1 MSSNSSSTAGIGGL
15 TYPKAARDPLLEQIH
30 GQEVADPYRW
40 LEVGESPETKRW
52 ALEEA
57 ALWTQQVE
65 QLSGRDEWA
74 SRVTELLGAGYV
86 SAPAWRG
93 EHAFFMRRAAGQEH
107 GILLVNIGGTGDRV
121 LIDPMVIDPSGAT
134 TLDAWQPSKEGRLLA
149 YQLSKGGTEESEL
162 FVLDVVTGN
171 LVDGPIDRTRF
182 SPVAWMPRGDAFF
195 YCRRLDPV
203 HLSAEQAQFHRRVY
217 LHRVGTPADTDV
229 EIFGAGLDMTNYYGV
244 SVSLDGRWLQ
254 ISASAGTEPRNDL
267 WIADLQA
274 SSLIEPKLV
283 QIQSADSDA
292 QTAVHFGRDGRV
304 YIATDKDASRGRIC
318 VASPDDLMSQGILA
332 TWHDFI
338 REDDE
343 AVMEGWSIL
352 DGANLETPLLLVA
365 WTRHALS
372 EISIHD
378 LVTGEKR
385 GEIALPGL
393 GSLAGLTER
402 PEGGHEAWFGYTD
415 HVTPPTVY
423 HFDARNSQVT
433 KWADP
438 PGSIVVPMVFSRQ
451 VAYTS
456 ADGTTVRMSIL
467 SLTPEPDHPRP
478 TIIYG
483 YGGFGVG
490 LAPGYSAASL
500 AWVEAG
506 GVWVVANLRGGDEE
520 GEEWHRQGMRG
531 EKQNTFDDLHS
542 SAERLIADG
551 WTTSEQL
558 AIQGGSNG
566 GLLVGAALTQR
577 PDLYAAVVCS
587 APLLDMVRYESF
599 GLGATWS
606 DEYGSAA
613 IAEEFEWLI
622 SYSPYHHVHA
632 GVGYPATL
640 FTVFDGDSR
649 VDLLHARKMCAAMQF
664 ATTSDRPILL
674 RAESNVGHGGRA
686 VSKAVDVTADG
697 LAFTARWTG
706 LSPTG
711 GRL

>member
-1 MSSNSSSTAGIGGL
+1 MSPKSAPVAGIEGL
-15 TYPKAARDPLLEQIH
+15 SYPAAPRDLLVETIH
-30 GQEVADPYRW
+30 GREVQDPYRW
-40 LEVGESPETKRW
+40 LEVGDSDETKNWSGQQDVLW
-52 ALEEA
+52 ANELK
-57 ALWTQQVE
+57 
-65 QLSGRDEWA
+65 QLSGRDAWA
-74 SRVTELLGAGYV
+74 TRVTELLGAGYV

-107 GILLVNIGGTGDRV
+107 GILLVNIGGSGDRV
-121 LIDPMVIDPSGAT
+121 LIDPMVLDPTGAT
-134 TLDAWQPSKEGRLLA
+134 TLDAWQPSKEGHLLA

-162 FVLDVVTGN
+162 FVREVATGRV
-171 LVDGPIDRTRF
+171 VDGPIDRTRF
-182 SPVAWMPRGDAFF
+182 SPVAWLPSGDEFF
-195 YCRRLDPV
+195 YCRRVDPSLIPV
-203 HLSAEQAQFHRRVY
+203 EEAQFHRRIY
-217 LHRVGTPADTDV
+217 LHRLGTEAETDI

-267 WIADLQA
+267 WIADLHT
-274 SSLIEPKLV
+274 SSQTAPVLV
-283 QIQSADSDA
+283 KIQDAESDA
-292 QTAVHFGRDGRV
+292 QTGVHFGRDGRA
-304 YIATDKDASRGRIC
+304 YIATDKDAPRGRIC
-318 VASPDDLMSQGILA
+318 IANPDELMEKGTLA
-332 TWHDFI
+332 PWDDFVL
-338 REDDE
+338 EDDE

-352 DGANLETPLLLVA
+352 DGALLETPLLLIA

-378 LVTGEKR
+378 LATGAKC

-423 HFDARNSQVT
+423 HFEARTSQVN

-438 PGSIVVPMVFSRQ
+438 PGSVVVPKVFSRQ

-456 ADGTTVRMSIL
+456 LDGTTVRMSIL
-467 SLTPEPDHPRP
+467 SPTQEPDHPRP
-478 TIIYG
+478 LIIYG

-490 LAPGYSAASL
+490 LAPGYSAGAL

-531 EKQNTFDDLHS
+531 EKQNTFDDLH
-542 SAERLIADG
+542 AAAQRLIADG
-551 WTTSEQL
+551 WTTSNQL

-577 PDLYAAVVCS
+577 PDLYAVVVCS
-587 APLLDMVRYESF
+587 APLLDMVRYELF

-613 IAEEFEWLI
+613 IAKEFEWLI

-632 GVGYPATL
+632 GAEYPATL

-649 VDLLHARKMCAAMQF
+649 VDLMHARKLCAALQF
-664 ATTSDRPILL
+664 ATRSKRPILY
-674 RAESNVGHGGRA
+674 RAEANVGHGGRA

-697 LAFTARWTG
+697 LAFTSRWTG

-711 GRL
+711 GR

>member
-1 MSSNSSSTAGIGGL
+1 MSPKSAPVAGIEGL
-15 TYPKAARDPLLEQIH
+15 AYPEAPRDPLVETIH
-30 GQEVADPYRW
+30 GREVQDPYRW
-40 LEVGESPETKRW
+40 LEAGDSDETKNWSAQQDVLW
-52 ALEEA
+52 ANELK
-57 ALWTQQVE
+57 
-65 QLSGRDEWA
+65 QLSGRDAWA
-74 SRVTELLGAGYV
+74 TRVTELLGAGYV

-93 EHAFFMRRAAGQEH
+93 EYAFFMRRAAGQEH
-107 GILLVNIGGTGDRV
+107 GILLVNIGGSGDRV
-121 LIDPMVIDPSGAT
+121 LIDPMVLDPTGAT
-134 TLDAWQPSKEGRLLA
+134 TLDAWQPSKEGHLLA

-162 FVLDVVTGN
+162 FVLEVATGRV
-171 LVDGPIDRTRF
+171 VDGPIDRTRF
-182 SPVAWMPRGDAFF
+182 SPVAWLPKGDEFF
-195 YCRRLDPV
+195 YCRRVDPSLIPV
-203 HLSAEQAQFHRRVY
+203 DEAQFHRRIY
-217 LHRVGTPADTDV
+217 LHRLGTAAETDT

-267 WIADLQA
+267 WIADLQT
-274 SSLIEPKLV
+274 SSQTAPVLIK
-283 QIQSADSDA
+283 IQDAESDA
-292 QTAVHFGRDGRV
+292 QTGVHFGRDGRA
-304 YIATDKDASRGRIC
+304 YIATDKDAPRGRIC
-318 VASPDDLMSQGILA
+318 IANPDELMEKGTLA
-332 TWHDFI
+332 PWDDFVL
-338 REDDE
+338 EDDE

-352 DGANLETPLLLVA
+352 DGAPLETPLLLIA

-378 LVTGEKR
+378 LATGANR

-423 HFDARNSQVT
+423 HFDARTSQVT

-438 PGSIVVPMVFSRQ
+438 PGSVAVPTVFSRQ

-456 ADGTTVRMSIL
+456 LDGTTVRMSIL
-467 SLTPEPDHPRP
+467 SPTQEPDLPHPL
-478 TIIYG
+478 IIYG

-490 LAPGYSAASL
+490 LAPGYSAGAL

-531 EKQNTFDDLHS
+531 EKQNTFDDLHAA
-542 SAERLIADG
+542 AERLIADG
-551 WTTSEQL
+551 WTTPKQL

-577 PDLYAAVVCS
+577 PDLYAVVVCS
-587 APLLDMVRYESF
+587 APLLDMVRYELF

-613 IAEEFEWLI
+613 IAKEFEWLI

-632 GVGYPATL
+632 GAEYPATL

-649 VDLLHARKMCAAMQF
+649 VDLMHARKLCAALQF
-664 ATTSDRPILL
+664 ATSSKRPILY
-674 RAESNVGHGGRA
+674 RAEANVGHGGRA

-697 LAFTARWTG
+697 LAFTSRWTG

>member
-1 MSSNSSSTAGIGGL
+1 MNSNSPSVSGIGRL
-15 TYPKAARDPLLEQIH
+15 TYPTAPRDPLVEQIH
-30 GQEVADPYRW
+30 GRDVADPYRW
-40 LEVGESPETKRW
+40 LEAGDSEETKRW
-52 ALEEA
+52 SAEED
-57 ALWTQQVE
+57 ALWANKLE
-65 QLSGRDEWA
+65 QLSGRHEWTT
-74 SRVTELLGAGYV
+74 RVTELLGAGYV

-93 EHAFFMRRAAGQEH
+93 EHAFFMRRAAGEEH

-121 LIDPMVIDPSGAT
+121 LINPMVIDPTGAT
-134 TLDAWQPSKEGRLLA
+134 TLDAWQPSKEGHLLA

-162 FVLDVVTGN
+162 FVLEVATGKI
-171 LVDGPIDRTRF
+171 VDGPISRTRY
-182 SPVAWMPRGDAFF
+182 SPVAWMPGGDRYF
-195 YCRRLDPV
+195 YGRRLDPAL
-203 HLSAEQAQFHRRVY
+203 LSQEQAYFHRRVY
-217 LHRVGTPADTDV
+217 LHKVGTSPDTDV
-229 EIFGAGLDMTNYYGV
+229 EIFGDGLDMTNYYGV

-267 WIADLQA
+267 WIADLTTSPLEA
-274 SSLIEPKLV
+274 PKLV
-283 QIQSADSDA
+283 QIQEADSDA
-292 QTAVHFGRDGRV
+292 QTGVHFGRDGRV

-318 VASPDDLMSQGILA
+318 ITSPDELIAKGTDA

-352 DGANLETPLLLVA
+352 DGANLEKPLLLVA

-378 LVTGEKR
+378 LTTGEKR

-451 VAYTS
+451 VAYKS
-456 ADGTTVRMSIL
+456 SDGTTVRMSIL
-467 SLTPEPDHPRP
+467 SLTKEPDRPRP

-490 LAPGYSAASL
+490 LAPGYSAAAL

-506 GVWVVANLRGGDEE
+506 GVWVVTNLRGGDEE

-531 EKQNTFDDLHS
+531 EKQNTFDDFHAA
-542 SAERLIADG
+542 AERLIADG
-551 WTTSEQL
+551 WTTSEHL

-587 APLLDMVRYESF
+587 APLLDMVRYEVF

-613 IAEEFEWLI
+613 ISEEFEWLI

-632 GVGYPATL
+632 GIAYPATL
-640 FTVFDGDSR
+640 FTVFEGDTR
-649 VDLLHARKMCAAMQF
+649 VDLLHARKMCAALQF
-664 ATTSDRPILL
+664 ASTSDRPILI
-674 RAESNVGHGGRA
+674 RNETNVGHGGRA

>member
-1 MSSNSSSTAGIGGL
+1 MTSKSGSDSRNAGV
-15 TYPKAARDPLLEQIH
+15 TYPNAPRDPLIETIH
-30 GQEVADPYRW
+30 GREVADPYRW
-40 LEVGESPETKRW
+40 LEAGDSQETKRW
-52 ALEEA
+52 AAEENI
-57 ALWTQQVE
+57 LWTKELQQ
-65 QLSGRDEWA
+65 LTGRDQWA
-74 SRVTELLGAGYV
+74 SRVNELLGAGYV

-93 EHAFFMRRAAGQEH
+93 EHAFFMRRAAGEEH

-121 LIDPMVIDPSGAT
+121 LIDPMAIDPTGAT

-162 FVLDVVTGN
+162 FVLEVATGKI
-171 LVDGPIDRTRF
+171 VDGPIDRTRY
-182 SPVAWMPRGDAFF
+182 SPVAWLPGGDRFF
-195 YCRRLDPV
+195 YGRRLDAA
-203 HLSAEQAQFHRRVY
+203 HLSAEEANFHRRVY
-217 LHRVGTPADTDV
+217 LHTLGASPDTDV
-229 EIFGAGLDMTNYYGV
+229 EIFGDGLDMTNYYGV
-244 SVSLDGRWLQ
+244 TVSLDGRWLQ

-267 WIADLQA
+267 WIADLTVSDLAAPQ
-274 SSLIEPKLV
+274 LV
-283 QIQSADSDA
+283 KIQDADTDA
-292 QTAVHFGRDGRV
+292 QTGVHFGRDGRA
-304 YIATDKDASRGRIC
+304 YIATDKDALRGRIC
-318 VASPDDLMSQGILA
+318 IASTEELVAKGTRAVWQ
-332 TWHDFI
+332 DFI
-338 REDDE
+338 GEDDE

-352 DGANLETPLLLVA
+352 DGADLKTPLLLVA

-378 LVTGEKR
+378 LATGKKR
-385 GEIALPGL
+385 DEIALPGL

-423 HFDARNSQVT
+423 HFDARNSQVS

-438 PGSIVVPMVFSRQ
+438 PGSIVVPTVFSRQ
-451 VAYTS
+451 VEYKS
-456 ADGTTVRMSIL
+456 LDGTTVRMSIL
-467 SLTPEPDHPRP
+467 SLTEEPDRPRP

-490 LAPGYSAASL
+490 LAPGYSAGAL

-531 EKQNTFDDLHS
+531 EKQNTFNDLHAA
-542 SAERLIADG
+542 AERLIAGG
-551 WTTSEQL
+551 WTTSVQL

-577 PDLYAAVVCS
+577 PELYAAVVCS

-599 GLGATWS
+599 GLGTTWA

-622 SYSPYHHVHA
+622 SYSPYHHVHS
-632 GVGYPATL
+632 GVAYPATL

-649 VDLLHARKMCAAMQF
+649 VDLMHARKMCAALQF
-664 ATTSDRPILL
+664 ATTSTRPILI

-697 LAFTARWTG
+697 LAFTSRWTG

-711 GRL
+711 GRS

>member
-1 MSSNSSSTAGIGGL
+1 MSPKSAPVVGIEGL
-15 TYPKAARDPLLEQIH
+15 AYPAAPRDPLVETIH
-30 GQEVADPYRW
+30 GREVQDPYRW
-40 LEVGESPETKRW
+40 LEVGDSDETKIWSAQQDVLW
-52 ALEEA
+52 ANELKD
-57 ALWTQQVE
+57 
-65 QLSGRDEWA
+65 LSGRDAWA
-74 SRVTELLGAGYV
+74 TRVTELLGAGYV

-107 GILLVNIGGTGDRV
+107 GILLVNIGGSGDRV
-121 LIDPMVIDPSGAT
+121 LLDPMVLDPTGAT
-134 TLDAWQPSKEGRLLA
+134 TLDAWQPSKEGHLLA

-162 FVLDVVTGN
+162 FVLEVATGRV
-171 LVDGPIDRTRF
+171 VDGPIDRTRF
-182 SPVAWMPRGDAFF
+182 SPVAWLPHGDEFF
-195 YCRRLDPV
+195 YCRRIDPSLIPV
-203 HLSAEQAQFHRRVY
+203 EEAQFHRRIY
-217 LHRVGTPADTDV
+217 LHRLGAGAETDI

-267 WIADLQA
+267 WIADLQT
-274 SSLIEPKLV
+274 SSQTAPVLV
-283 QIQSADSDA
+283 KIQDAESDA
-292 QTAVHFGRDGRV
+292 QTGVHFGRDGRA
-304 YIATDKDASRGRIC
+304 YIATDKDAPRGRIC
-318 VASPDDLMSQGILA
+318 IANPDELMGKGTLA
-332 TWHDFI
+332 PWGDFVL
-338 REDDE
+338 EDDE

-352 DGANLETPLLLVA
+352 DGAPLETPLLLIA

-378 LVTGEKR
+378 LATGTNH

-423 HFDARNSQVT
+423 HFDARTSQVT

-438 PGSIVVPMVFSRQ
+438 PGTVVVPRVFSRQ

-456 ADGTTVRMSIL
+456 LDGTTVRMSIL
-467 SLTPEPDHPRP
+467 SPTQEPDLPRP
-478 TIIYG
+478 LIIYG

-490 LAPGYSAASL
+490 LAPGYSAGAL

-531 EKQNTFDDLHS
+531 EKQNTFDDLHAA
-542 SAERLIADG
+542 AERLIADG
-551 WTTSEQL
+551 WTTPKQL

-577 PDLYAAVVCS
+577 PDLYAVVVCS
-587 APLLDMVRYESF
+587 APLLDMVRYELF

-613 IAEEFEWLI
+613 IAKEFEWLI

-632 GVGYPATL
+632 GANYPATL
-640 FTVFDGDSR
+640 FTVFEGDSR
-649 VDLLHARKMCAAMQF
+649 VDLMHARKLCAALQF
-664 ATTSDRPILL
+664 ATSSKRPILY
-674 RAESNVGHGGRA
+674 RAEANVGHGGRA

-697 LAFTARWTG
+697 LAFTSRWTG